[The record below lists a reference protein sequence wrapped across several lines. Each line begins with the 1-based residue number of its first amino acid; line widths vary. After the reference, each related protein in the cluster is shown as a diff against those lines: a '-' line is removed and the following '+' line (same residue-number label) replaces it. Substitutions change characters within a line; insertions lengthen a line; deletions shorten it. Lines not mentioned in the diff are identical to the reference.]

1 MGMKMEAGSADE
13 FRGGQSAM
21 GQSGLCN
28 NRYPQP
34 SWVLGELYIGIPF
47 NSNYST
53 L

>member
-21 GQSGLCN
+21 GQSGSCN

-34 SWVLGELYIGIPF
+34 SWVLEELYI
-47 NSNYST
+47 
-53 L
+53 